1 MTSHTPT
8 GRVPTRQTSTR
19 HTSGAGTKLPV
30 GVRLAA
36 RAARGIARRRHA
48 PALHP
53 FGVSCNGVLEIQ
65 PAGPPWGEPWLDDP
79 GVHQVRLRWS
89 RAAGLPGRLPDA
101 LGLALRVADAGG
113 PDRPLDLLL
122 TSSGSGPRT
131 RHLPRPR
138 LDALAGPYSTLLP
151 YRIGDRE
158 GTLAAHPVVTSPFA
172 PSDLAGL
179 HRTLQAG
186 PVTFHLCAAQPGQ
199 AWRALG
205 TLTTGPPHDLP
216 AEDTVSYDPYLNR
229 LPHLHPTGRL
239 GKLREAAYA
248 GSRAGRR
255 ADRPKP

>member
-1 MTSHTPT
+1 MS
-8 GRVPTRQTSTR
+8 Q
-19 HTSGAGTKLPV
+19 AATKLPV

-36 RAARGIARRRHA
+36 RAARGIARRRRA

-53 FGVSCNGVLEIQ
+53 FGVSCNGVLEIH
-65 PAGPPWGEPWLDDP
+65 PAGLPWGEPWLDDP
-79 GVHQVRLRWS
+79 GVYQVRLRWS
-89 RAAGLPGRLPDA
+89 RAAGLPGRLP
-101 LGLALRVADAGG
+101 GLAVRVYDAGG

-138 LDALAGPYSTLLP
+138 LDALAGPYSTLLA

-172 PSDLAGL
+172 PGDLAGL
-179 HRTLQAG
+179 RRTLQAA
-186 PVTFHLCAAQPGQ
+186 PVTFHLCAAQAGQ

-216 AEDTVSYDPYLNR
+216 PEETVSYDPCLNR
-229 LPHLHPTGRL
+229 LPHLHPTARL
-239 GKLREAAYA
+239 GRLREAAYA
-248 GSRAGRR
+248 ASRAGRR
-255 ADRPKP
+255 ADRPRS